1 MDAKLNPSNKRLLM
15 KSVMRTTISVFL
27 IIFFIPKVWGSDF
40 LFNTYPDWVSS
51 ALNHVATGLGVADI
65 NGDGWD
71 DIIVANGNDILRQ
84 NLCVYYNQGDG
95 TFPVQPSWSSADIDY
110 HGHLA
115 VGDVNADGFVDV
127 AVSVFSG
134 PDVFV
139 EPGQVKLYCN
149 VGGELEATPSFRSA
163 DSMFTFSCALGD
175 ADGDGDLDLA
185 VAGGQAYA
193 VGAGPYKTYGRV
205 YFNENGVLDALPGW
219 TSNVTMGALDVDFAD
234 MDGNGYLDL
243 IFANHL
249 TPNYI
254 FLADE
259 DGALATVPGWKS
271 LDESYFANS
280 LTIARI
286 TDDPYPDLILSDN
299 RQLGGEGRFKAYL
312 FGSSPAGKTYPSWQS
327 GSGGYGSAV
336 IAGDLNADGFI
347 DLAAG
352 RWWGRVEIYDGMDH
366 QLSSEPAWSSVS
378 SSVIEAFALRDLD
391 QDGWQMETDTIRTGE
406 NDVHVLNLPTG
417 GIERILSVVVNH
429 SPLQA
434 GIDYVHIPGTS
445 WISTRMSVDD
455 ADLVEV
461 TYIRS
466 EDRDLVLSNWDRGKG
481 NYIFYNQRT
490 TTNVAEAMETDI
502 ASHVHV
508 YPNPFNSSTTITY
521 TIPATGHVK
530 IEIFNTLGRK
540 VATLEN
546 AVQSAGAHHILFNAD
561 GLASGSYFYRFMAG
575 RVSEKSKM
583 IILR

>member
-1 MDAKLNPSNKRLLM
+1 M
-15 KSVMRTTISVFL
+15 KSVSRTIVCALFITFS
-27 IIFFIPKVWGSDF
+27 IPKAWGSDF
-40 LFNTYPDWVSS
+40 LFNNYPDWVSS
-51 ALNHVATGLGVADI
+51 ALNHVATGLGIADI

-84 NLCVYYNQGDG
+84 NLCAYYNQGDG

-115 VGDVNADGFVDV
+115 VGDVNADGFIDV

-139 EPGQVKLYCN
+139 EPGQVKIYYN
-149 VGGELEATPSFRSA
+149 TGGELEAAPSFRSA

-185 VAGGQAYA
+185 VAGGQAYTIG
-193 VGAGPYKTYGRV
+193 VGPYKTYGRV
-205 YFNENGVLDALPGW
+205 YYNENGVFDELPGW

-259 DGALATVPGWKS
+259 GGAIATVPGWKS
-271 LDESYFANS
+271 LDESYYANS

-286 TDDPYPDLILSDN
+286 TDDPYPDLIISDN
-299 RQLGGEGRFKAYL
+299 RQLGGDGRYKAY
-312 FGSSPAGKTYPSWQS
+312 FFSSRPGGKTHPSWQS
-327 GSGGYGSAV
+327 ASGGYGSAV
-336 IAGDLNADGFI
+336 IAEDLNADGFI

-391 QDGWQMETDTIRTGE
+391 QDGWQVETDTIRTGE
-406 NDVHVLNLPTG
+406 NDVHVLNLLAG
-417 GIERILSVVVNH
+417 GIERILGVAVNH
-429 SPLQA
+429 SLLAA
-434 GIDYVHIPGTS
+434 GTDYVHIPGTS
-445 WISTRMSVDD
+445 WISTRMSVDN
-455 ADLVEV
+455 ADFVEV

-466 EDRDLVLSNWDRGKG
+466 DDRDLVLTNWDRGKG
-481 NYIFYNQRT
+481 NYMFYNQRRT
-490 TTNVAEAMETDI
+490 TEVAEAMETEI

-508 YPNPFNSSTTITY
+508 FPNPFNSRTTIIY
-521 TIPATGHVK
+521 AIPVSGHVK
-530 IEIFNTLGRK
+530 IDIFNALGRK
-540 VATLEN
+540 VATL
-546 AVQSAGAHHILFNAD
+546 ADAFQTAGTHRVVFDAHKFS
-561 GLASGSYFYRFMAG
+561 SGTYFFRLTAGIMAEQ
-575 RVSEKSKM
+575 RKLLLLK
-583 IILR
+583 